1 MCELGRTRTRRE
13 MAIGVGH
20 DKGGTRR
27 GRRRSPMSE
36 INVTPLV
43 DVMLVLLI
51 VFMVTAPLLTTGVPV
66 DLPASSAGA
75 IAVEDKG
82 PVEITLKRDGA
93 IFVGDMAV
101 PRADLVPK
109 LQAILSTAPDRRIY
123 LRADAGLS
131 YGEVMA
137 LMGALNDAGFAK
149 LALVSAPAAGG

>member
-1 MCELGRTRTRRE
+1 MG
-13 MAIGVGH
+13 IGVGQS
-20 DKGGTRR
+20 KVGGAR
-27 GRRRSPMSE
+27 GWGAWRPMAE

-51 VFMVTAPLLTTGVPV
+51 VFMVTAPLMTTGVPV

-82 PVEITLKRDGA
+82 PVEITLRADGA
-93 IFVGDMAV
+93 VFVGDMEV

-109 LQAILSTAPDRRIY
+109 LRAILANAPDRRIY
-123 LRADAGLS
+123 LRADTGLA

-137 LMGALNDAGFAK
+137 LMGALNEAGFAK
-149 LALVSAPAAGG
+149 LALVSAPAVGGQ